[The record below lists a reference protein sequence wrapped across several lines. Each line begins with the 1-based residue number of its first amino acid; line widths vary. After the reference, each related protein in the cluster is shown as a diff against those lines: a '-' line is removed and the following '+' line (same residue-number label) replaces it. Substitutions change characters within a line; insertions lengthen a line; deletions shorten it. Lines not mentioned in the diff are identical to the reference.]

1 MFLQTFLPRD
11 PLEAASLC
19 LPSRRNGES
28 GDPKDQHRF
37 IIKSEYYLDP
47 LDLLIEQLTVPPVPL
62 VCQTENIFYFPFYLF
77 MKIFLVILTDCIIC
91 LQSVNL
97 MSIINI
103 YHEDAIT

>member
-47 LDLLIEQLTVPPVPL
+47 LDLLIEQLTVPPPVPL
-62 VCQTENIFYFPFYLF
+62 VCQTEIFF
-77 MKIFLVILTDCIIC
+77 IFLF
-91 LQSVNL
+91 
-97 MSIINI
+97 I
-103 YHEDAIT
+103 YL